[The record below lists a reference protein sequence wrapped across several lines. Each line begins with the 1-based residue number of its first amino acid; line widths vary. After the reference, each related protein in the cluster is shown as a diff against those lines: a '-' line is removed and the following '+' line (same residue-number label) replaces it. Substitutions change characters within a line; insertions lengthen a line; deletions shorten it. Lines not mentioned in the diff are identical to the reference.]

1 MPNASP
7 NSGPFTGGAFER
19 EVANWISRLRDW
31 IVSHERFTWVTL
43 LLSVTPSP
51 FAAICAA
58 SLAGVQLRLV
68 ARHRIPSSE
77 RTLLIIALALSIL
90 NLFTVAIA
98 IAYVVRSGLSFWQAL
113 RPFWWLQFLFH
124 RLFTDDIPST
134 LLTSLQKG

>member
-19 EVANWISRLRDW
+19 EVANWISQLRDW
-31 IVSHERFTWVTL
+31 IVSHERFTWITL
-43 LLSVTPSP
+43 LLSVAPSP

-58 SLAGVQLRLV
+58 SLASVQLGLV

-77 RTLLIIALALSIL
+77 RKLLFVALVLSVL

-113 RPFWWLQFLFH
+113 RPFWWFQYLFH
-124 RLFTDDIPST
+124 RL
-134 LLTSLQKG
+134 LTNADSIKVMASLQKG